1 MTISVRLNDK
11 DTELIKKYAE
21 MNNISLSDLIR
32 NAIMEK
38 IEDEYDL
45 ECYYKALEEYKKNP
59 KTYTHEELGEMMKEW
74 EKEENENKED
84 DSDEEI

>member
-1 MTISVRLNDK
+1 MTISVRLNEE
-11 DTELIKKYAE
+11 DTNIIKAYAA

-45 ECYYKALEEYKKNP
+45 ECYKKAMKKYKANP
-59 KTYTHEELGEMMKEW
+59 KTYSMEEVKKELGL
-74 EKEENENKED
+74 
-84 DSDEEI
+84 

>member
-1 MTISVRLNDK
+1 MTISVRLNEE
-11 DTELIKKYAE
+11 DTNIIKTYAA

-45 ECYYKALEEYKKNP
+45 ECYKKAIKKFKENP
-59 KTYTHEELGEMMKEW
+59 KTYSIKDVKKEL
-74 EKEENENKED
+74 D
-84 DSDEEI
+84 L